1 MAYLNGLRGD
11 FILTSDWVKALTLD
25 ERTIRSLAIEAAKR
39 DLLQYQYAGN
49 VTSITFKNLL
59 NKLDINGFEN

>member
-1 MAYLNGLRGD
+1 LNGLRGD
-11 FILTSDWVKALTLD
+11 FILKSDFVKALSLD
-25 ERTIRSLAIEAAKR
+25 ERTLRSLATEAGKR

-59 NKLDINGFEN
+59 NILNINGLEN

>member
-1 MAYLNGLRGD
+1 
-11 FILTSDWVKALTLD
+11 VKALTLD